1 MNNKKMD
8 PKVKKMFANEANKK
22 AKKKQLVQKT
32 LVVGAT
38 TIMLAGAGSFIEAH
52 ADTVYDLSNYRGV
65 GYMMSVDEVGING
78 NGGTIGLVKSDTG
91 GVSYGICQMATNA
104 GTPDDF
110 VKWLK
115 NSGDFSDYYKFF
127 EDAGNPKAGTE
138 AFSKAWTKAYESN
151 NRGFEKAQMG
161 YIEKVLVPS
170 SYNKVKDN
178 YGIDMLKSRTR
189 TEILYATAIQFGP
202 KGICELFDHT
212 DITDDMDDETFV
224 EKFETAKYK
233 SVGNYKFMYCND
245 KVRAAARDRFTRE
258 KVELLKLAKEEAGPL
273 LDEMPN
279 EVETTTEEEGVSQE
293 EVIEDTAAN
302 YQNKGITYSFG
313 EKNVKTGS
321 LDCSGLVSQ
330 MMNDIGVDVDA
341 GNTNALKFCNDSKK
355 ISKEDV
361 EPGDLVFW
369 VDDKHDGSRHNSV
382 FHIGMYVGN
391 DTIVDCSPAHSG
403 VGTRKLSE
411 CKDVPGD
418 FHYSYGR
425 YEELEDKLQDYAT
438 KISESINEFDDVIT
452 VDNKDI
458 EEGYEKVE
466 EDLTEIQDTIQ
477 DNNQNEDSKD
487 LNTDENQDEEFDSVI
502 NDKPSEDA
510 KDKNSSNQESKE
522 SEEDKSNSNK
532 QDQEDSNQES
542 QSNEENEDTKNQKN
556 NNDGSL
562 DNTLVVGDSNS
573 KGLEKVIEDNY
584 DNTQVE
590 ATVGASAYVYL
601 NDTKT
606 FGEAL
611 LNTLPENSDDI
622 EQIVLTLGINNIEG
636 ATNKDDVIKVIE
648 KLQEKYPGKP
658 IQVIKVNPVG
668 DQYDGD
674 TEKINGLVDELN
686 KSLEDYSKDNDNVN
700 LIDATD
706 GLVEDGKLT
715 ETNDGLHVKDNE
727 KFLENIENGI
737 KDADNKQQDLEEI
750 NNDSDN
756 YDEFDSVIEEDNED
770 TEKEENPT
778 VEENKDIEKEEN
790 PTVEE
795 NDDSNV
801 EDNNKNNQKEETPTV
816 EDNDEQQDLE
826 EINNDSDDYDE
837 FDSVIEDSEDTEKE
851 ETPSVKET
859 PVEDNKDTEKEENP
873 TVEETP
879 VEENKDTQ
887 KEETPT
893 VEENDD
899 SNVEDNKDTQKEE
912 TPAVEE
918 TPVEDNTQNNNNVQE
933 VQEPVVDETP
943 AVEETPTVEDN
954 TQDNNNNN
962 VQEVQEPV
970 VEDNKDTQKEETPA
984 AVEETPTV
992 EDNTQDNNNVQE
1004 EKNNKTDELQ
1014 SRLHNNLFGRI
1025 FLG

>member
-32 LVVGAT
+32 IVVGAT

-115 NSGDFSDYYKFF
+115 DSEDFSDYYKFF
-127 EDAGNPKAGTE
+127 KEAGNPKAGTE
-138 AFSKAWTKAYESN
+138 AFSNAWTKAYESN

-170 SYNKVKDN
+170 SYNRVKDK

-202 KGICELFDHT
+202 EGICELFDHT

-224 EKFETAKYK
+224 EKFETAKYQ

-258 KVELLKLAKEEAGPL
+258 KVELIKLAKEEAGPL

-313 EKNVKTGS
+313 EKNVKSGS

-330 MMNDIGVDVDA
+330 MMNDIGVDIDA

-382 FHIGMYVGN
+382 FHIGMYIGN

-458 EEGYEKVE
+458 KEDYEKVE

-487 LNTDENQDEEFDSVI
+487 LTTDENQDDEFDSVI

-510 KDKNSSNQESKE
+510 KDKNSSNQESEE
-522 SEEDKSNSNK
+522 SEEDKSDSNK
-532 QDQEDSNQES
+532 QDQEDSNKES
-542 QSNEENEDTKNQKN
+542 QSDEENEDTKNQEN

-573 KGLEKVIEDNY
+573 KGLEKVIKDNY

-611 LNTLPENSDDI
+611 LNTLPEDSDDI
-622 EQIVLTLGINNIEG
+622 QQIVLTLGINNIEG
-636 ATNKDDVIKVIE
+636 ETNKDDVIKVIE

-668 DQYDGD
+668 DQYNGD

-737 KDADNKQQDLEEI
+737 KDNNEQQDLEEI
-750 NNDSDN
+750 NNDSNN
-756 YDEFDSVIEEDNED
+756 YDEFDSVIEEDNKD
-770 TEKEENPT
+770 TE
-778 VEENKDIEKEEN
+778 
-790 PTVEE
+790 
-795 NDDSNV
+795 
-801 EDNNKNNQKEETPTV
+801 KEETPTV
-816 EDNDEQQDLE
+816 EDNK
-826 EINNDSDDYDE
+826 
-837 FDSVIEDSEDTEKE
+837 DTEKE
-851 ETPSVKET
+851 ETPT
-859 PVEDNKDTEKEENP
+859 VEDNKDTEKEENS
-873 TVEETP
+873 TVEDNNEQQDL
-879 VEENKDTQ
+879 EEINTDNDNYDEFDSVIEDNGDTE

-912 TPAVEE
+912 TPSVEETPVEENNDTEKEETPTVEE
-918 TPVEDNTQNNNNVQE
+918 TPVEDNKDTQE
-933 VQEPVVDETP
+933 VQEPVVEDNNDTEK
-943 AVEETPTVEDN
+943 EETPTVEDN
-954 TQDNNNNN
+954 TQDN
-962 VQEVQEPV
+962 
-970 VEDNKDTQKEETPA
+970 
-984 AVEETPTV
+984 
-992 EDNTQDNNNVQE
+992 NNNVQE

-1025 FLG
+1025 FLGLI

>member
-1 MNNKKMD
+1 MNNNKLD
-8 PKVKKMFANEANKK
+8 PKVKRMFENEANKK

-115 NSGDFSDYYKFF
+115 NSEDFSDYYKFF

-138 AFSKAWTKAYESN
+138 AFSNAWTKAYESN

-212 DITDDMDDETFV
+212 DITDDMDDQTFV

-245 KVRAAARDRFTRE
+245 SVRAAARDRFTRE

-302 YQNKGITYSFG
+302 YQDKGITYSFG

-355 ISKEDV
+355 ISKKDV

-425 YEELEDKLQDYAT
+425 YEELEDKLQDYAS

-458 EEGYEKVE
+458 QKDYEKVE
-466 EDLTEIQDTIQ
+466 EDLTEIKDTIQ
-477 DNNQNEDSKD
+477 DNNQNEDNND
-487 LNTDENQDEEFDSVI
+487 LTTDENQDGEFDSVI

-510 KDKNSSNQESKE
+510 KDKNSGNQESEE
-522 SEEDKSNSNK
+522 SEEDKSDSDK
-532 QDQEDSNQES
+532 QDKENSNQES
-542 QSNEENEDTKNQKN
+542 QSNEENENNKNEEN

-700 LIDATD
+700 IIDATD

-770 TEKEENPT
+770 TEKEET
-778 VEENKDIEKEEN
+778 SVEEN
-790 PTVEE
+790 
-795 NDDSNV
+795 
-801 EDNNKNNQKEETPTV
+801 NK
-816 EDNDEQQDLE
+816 QQDLE
-826 EINNDSDDYDE
+826 EINNDSDNYDE
-837 FDSVIEDSEDTEKE
+837 FDSVIEEDNKDTEKE
-851 ETPSVKET
+851 ENPTVEETPAIEET

-879 VEENKDTQ
+879 AI
-887 KEETPT
+887 EETP
-893 VEENDD
+893 
-899 SNVEDNKDTQKEE
+899 VEDNKDTEKEE

-918 TPVEDNTQNNNNVQE
+918 TQ
-933 VQEPVVDETP
+933 
-943 AVEETPTVEDN
+943 PT
-954 TQDNNNNN
+954 
-962 VQEVQEPV
+962 QEVQEPV
-970 VEDNKDTQKEETPA
+970 VEDNKDTEKEESPTVEENEDSN
-984 AVEETPTV
+984 VEETPTV
-992 EDNTQDNNNVQE
+992 EETQPTQEVQEPVVEDNKDIQKEETPVVEETQPTQDNNSVQE
-1004 EKNNKTDELQ
+1004 EGNSKTDELH
-1014 SRLHNNLFGRI
+1014 SRLQNNLFGRI

>member
-1 MNNKKMD
+1 MNNKKLD
-8 PKVKKMFANEANKK
+8 PQVKRMFQNEANKK

-115 NSGDFSDYYKFF
+115 TSGEFSDYYKFF

-138 AFSKAWTKAYESN
+138 SFSNAWTKAYESN

-170 SYNKVKDN
+170 SYNKVKNN

-202 KGICELFDHT
+202 QGICELFDHT
-212 DITDDMDDETFV
+212 DITDDMDDQTFV

-279 EVETTTEEEGVSQE
+279 EVETTTEKEGVSQE

-302 YQNKGITYSFG
+302 YKDKGITYSFG

-382 FHIGMYVGN
+382 FHIGMYIGN

-425 YEELEDKLQDYAT
+425 YEELEDKLQDYAS

-452 VDNKDI
+452 VDNKYIQED
-458 EEGYEKVE
+458 YEKVE
-466 EDLTEIQDTIQ
+466 EDLTEIKDTIQ
-477 DNNQNEDSKD
+477 DNNQNEDNNE
-487 LNTDENQDEEFDSVI
+487 LTTDENQDGEFDSVI

-510 KDKNSSNQESKE
+510 KDKNSGNQESEE
-522 SEEDKSNSNK
+522 SEEDKSDSDK
-532 QDQEDSNQES
+532 QDKENSNQES
-542 QSNEENEDTKNQKN
+542 QSNEENENNKNEEN

-700 LIDATD
+700 IIDATD

-770 TEKEENPT
+770 TEKEET
-778 VEENKDIEKEEN
+778 SVEENN
-790 PTVEE
+790 G
-795 NDDSNV
+795 
-801 EDNNKNNQKEETPTV
+801 
-816 EDNDEQQDLE
+816 QQDLE
-826 EINNDSDDYDE
+826 EINNDSDNYDE
-837 FDSVIEDSEDTEKE
+837 FDSVIE
-851 ETPSVKET
+851 
-859 PVEDNKDTEKEENP
+859 EDNKDTEKEENP
-873 TVEETP
+873 VE
-879 VEENKDTQ
+879 
-887 KEETPT
+887 EETPT

-899 SNVEDNKDTQKEE
+899 SNVEDNKDTEKEE
-912 TPAVEE
+912 TPTVEE
-918 TPVEDNTQNNNNVQE
+918 TPVEEDNKDTEKEEN
-933 VQEPVVDETP
+933 PVEEETP
-943 AVEETPTVEDN
+943 TVEENDDSNVEETPTVEENDDSNVEDN
-954 TQDNNNNN
+954 KDTEKEENPVEEETPTVEENDDSNVEETPTVEETPVEENKDTEKEETPTVEETPVEETQPT
-962 VQEVQEPV
+962 QEVQEPV
-970 VEDNKDTQKEETPA
+970 VEDNKDIQKEETPA
-984 AVEETPTV
+984 VEETQP
-992 EDNTQDNNNVQE
+992 TQDNNNVQE
-1004 EKNNKTDELQ
+1004 EGNTKTDELH
-1014 SRLHNNLFGRI
+1014 SRLQNNLFGRI

>member
-22 AKKKQLVQKT
+22 AKKKQLVQKSI
-32 LVVGAT
+32 VVGAT

-115 NSGDFSDYYKFF
+115 DSEDFSDYYKFF
-127 EDAGNPKAGTE
+127 KEAGNPKAGTE
-138 AFSKAWTKAYESN
+138 AFSNAWTKAYESN

-170 SYNKVKDN
+170 SYDRVKDN

-224 EKFETAKYK
+224 EKFETAKYQ
-233 SVGNYKFMYCND
+233 SVGHYKFMYCND

-258 KVELLKLAKEEAGPL
+258 KVELLKLAKEESGPL

-330 MMNDIGVDVDA
+330 MMNDIGVDIDA

-382 FHIGMYVGN
+382 FHIGMYIGN

-458 EEGYEKVE
+458 KEDYEKVE

-487 LNTDENQDEEFDSVI
+487 LTTDENQDEEFDSVI

-510 KDKNSSNQESKE
+510 KDKNSSNQESEE

-532 QDQEDSNQES
+532 QDKEDSNQES
-542 QSNEENEDTKNQKN
+542 QSDEENEDTENQEN

-611 LNTLPENSDDI
+611 LNTLPEDSDDI
-622 EQIVLTLGINNIEG
+622 QQIVLTLGINNIEG
-636 ATNKDDVIKVIE
+636 ETNKDDVIKVIE

-715 ETNDGLHVKDNE
+715 ETNDGLHVKDNK

-750 NNDSDN
+750 NNDSNN

-770 TEKEENPT
+770 TEKEET
-778 VEENKDIEKEEN
+778 SI
-790 PTVEE
+790 
-795 NDDSNV
+795 
-801 EDNNKNNQKEETPTV
+801 EDNNG
-816 EDNDEQQDLE
+816 QQDLE
-826 EINNDSDDYDE
+826 EINNDSDNYDE
-837 FDSVIEDSEDTEKE
+837 FDSVIEDNDDTEKE
-851 ETPSVKET
+851 ENPTVEET
-859 PVEDNKDTEKEENP
+859 PVEDNKDTQEVQEPVVEDNQEEETPTVKENKDTEKEENP

-879 VEENKDTQ
+879 VEDNKDTQEVQEPVVEENKDTE

-893 VEENDD
+893 VEETQPTQE
-899 SNVEDNKDTQKEE
+899 VQEPVDTEKEE
-912 TPAVEE
+912 NPAVEE
-918 TPVEDNTQNNNNVQE
+918 TQPTQE

-943 AVEETPTVEDN
+943 S
-954 TQDNNNNN
+954 
-962 VQEVQEPV
+962 
-970 VEDNKDTQKEETPA
+970 
-984 AVEETPTV
+984 VEETPTV

-1004 EKNNKTDELQ
+1004 EQNNKTDELQ

>member
-32 LVVGAT
+32 IVVGAT

-115 NSGDFSDYYKFF
+115 DSEDFSDYYKFF
-127 EDAGNPKAGTE
+127 KEAGNPKAGTE
-138 AFSKAWTKAYESN
+138 AFSNAWTKAYESN

-170 SYNKVKDN
+170 SYNRVKDK

-202 KGICELFDHT
+202 EGICELFDHT
-212 DITDDMDDETFV
+212 DITNDMDDETFV
-224 EKFETAKYK
+224 EKFETAKYQ
-233 SVGNYKFMYCND
+233 SVGHYKFMYCND

-258 KVELLKLAKEEAGPL
+258 KVELLKLAKEESGPL

-330 MMNDIGVDVDA
+330 MMNDIGVDIDA

-369 VDDKHDGSRHNSV
+369 VDDKHDGSRHNFV
-382 FHIGMYVGN
+382 FHIGMYIGN

-458 EEGYEKVE
+458 KEDYEKVE

-477 DNNQNEDSKD
+477 DNNQNEDSKDLTTDENQDEDSKD

-510 KDKNSSNQESKE
+510 KDKNSSNQESEE

-532 QDQEDSNQES
+532 QDKEDSNQES
-542 QSNEENEDTKNQKN
+542 QSDEENEDTENQEN

-573 KGLEKVIEDNY
+573 KGLEKVIKDNY

-611 LNTLPENSDDI
+611 LNTLPEDSDDI
-622 EQIVLTLGINNIEG
+622 QQIVLTLGINNIEG
-636 ATNKDDVIKVIE
+636 ETNKDDVIKVIE

-668 DQYDGD
+668 DQYNGD

-737 KDADNKQQDLEEI
+737 KDNNEQQDLEEI

-756 YDEFDSVIEEDNED
+756 YDEFDSVIEDNED
-770 TEKEENPT
+770 TEKEET
-778 VEENKDIEKEEN
+778 
-790 PTVEE
+790 
-795 NDDSNV
+795 
-801 EDNNKNNQKEETPTV
+801 
-816 EDNDEQQDLE
+816 
-826 EINNDSDDYDE
+826 
-837 FDSVIEDSEDTEKE
+837 
-851 ETPSVKET
+851 
-859 PVEDNKDTEKEENP
+859 P

-879 VEENKDTQ
+879 EDNKDNQ

-899 SNVEDNKDTQKEE
+899 SNVEDNKDTEKEETPTVEEDNKDNQKEE
-912 TPAVEE
+912 TPTVEE
-918 TPVEDNTQNNNNVQE
+918 TPVEDNK
-933 VQEPVVDETP
+933 
-943 AVEETPTVEDN
+943 DN
-954 TQDNNNNN
+954 
-962 VQEVQEPV
+962 QEVQEPV
-970 VEDNKDTQKEETPA
+970 VEDNKDTETPTA
-984 AVEETPTV
+984 EENDDSNVEDNKDTQKEETPTV
-992 EDNTQDNNNVQE
+992 EENPVEDNKDTQEVQEPVVDETPSIEETPTVEENTQDNNNNVQE

>member
-115 NSGDFSDYYKFF
+115 NSEDFSDYYKFF

-138 AFSKAWTKAYESN
+138 SFSKAWTKAYESN

-202 KGICELFDHT
+202 QGICELFDHT
-212 DITDDMDDETFV
+212 DITDDMDDQTFV

-258 KVELLKLAKEEAGPL
+258 KIELLKLAKEEAGPL

-302 YQNKGITYSFG
+302 YQDKGIAYSFG

-355 ISKEDV
+355 VSKEDV

-382 FHIGMYVGN
+382 FHIGMYIGN

-425 YEELEDKLQDYAT
+425 YEELEDKLQDYAS

-458 EEGYEKVE
+458 QEDYEKVE
-466 EDLTEIQDTIQ
+466 EDLTEIKDTIQ
-477 DNNQNEDSKD
+477 DNNQNEDNNE
-487 LNTDENQDEEFDSVI
+487 LTTDENQDGEFDSVI

-510 KDKNSSNQESKE
+510 KDKNSGNQESEE
-522 SEEDKSNSNK
+522 SEEDKSDSDK
-532 QDQEDSNQES
+532 QDKENSNQES
-542 QSNEENEDTKNQKN
+542 QSNEENENNKNEEN

-636 ATNKDDVIKVIE
+636 ATNKDDVINVIE

-700 LIDATD
+700 IIDATD

-756 YDEFDSVIEEDNED
+756 YDEFDSVIEEDNKD
-770 TEKEENPT
+770 TEKEETPA
-778 VEENKDIEKEEN
+778 
-790 PTVEE
+790 VEE

-801 EDNNKNNQKEETPTV
+801 EDNK
-816 EDNDEQQDLE
+816 
-826 EINNDSDDYDE
+826 
-837 FDSVIEDSEDTEKE
+837 DTEKE
-851 ETPSVKET
+851 ETS
-859 PVEDNKDTEKEENP
+859 
-873 TVEETP
+873 
-879 VEENKDTQ
+879 
-887 KEETPT
+887 T

-899 SNVEDNKDTQKEE
+899 SNVEDNKDTEKEE
-912 TPAVEE
+912 TPTVEENEDSNIEESPTVEE
-918 TPVEDNTQNNNNVQE
+918 TPVEENKDTE
-933 VQEPVVDETP
+933 K
-943 AVEETPTVEDN
+943 EETPTVEETPIEE
-954 TQDNNNNN
+954 TQPT
-962 VQEVQEPV
+962 QEVQEPV
-970 VEDNKDTQKEETPA
+970 VEDNKDIQKEETTVEDNKDTEKEETPA
-984 AVEETPTV
+984 VEETQP
-992 EDNTQDNNNVQE
+992 TQDNNNVQE
-1004 EKNNKTDELQ
+1004 EGNSKTDELH
-1014 SRLHNNLFGRI
+1014 SRLQNNLFGRI

>member
-22 AKKKQLVQKT
+22 AKKKQLVQKSI
-32 LVVGAT
+32 VVGAT

-115 NSGDFSDYYKFF
+115 DSEDFSDYYKFF
-127 EDAGNPKAGTE
+127 KEAGNPKAGTE
-138 AFSKAWTKAYESN
+138 AFSNAWTKAYESN

-170 SYNKVKDN
+170 SYDRVKDN

-224 EKFETAKYK
+224 EKFETAKYQ
-233 SVGNYKFMYCND
+233 SVGHYKFMYCND

-258 KVELLKLAKEEAGPL
+258 KVELLKLAKEESGPL

-330 MMNDIGVDVDA
+330 MMNDIGVDIDA

-382 FHIGMYVGN
+382 FHIGMYIGN

-458 EEGYEKVE
+458 KEDYEKVE

-487 LNTDENQDEEFDSVI
+487 LTTDENQDEEFDSVI

-510 KDKNSSNQESKE
+510 KDKNSGNQESKE

-532 QDQEDSNQES
+532 QDKEDSNQES
-542 QSNEENEDTKNQKN
+542 QSDEENEDTENQEN

-611 LNTLPENSDDI
+611 LNTLPEDSDDI
-622 EQIVLTLGINNIEG
+622 QQIVLTLGINNIEG
-636 ATNKDDVIKVIE
+636 ETNKDDVIKVIE

-668 DQYDGD
+668 DQYNGD
-674 TEKINGLVDELN
+674 TEKINGLVNELN

-700 LIDATD
+700 LIDASD

-770 TEKEENPT
+770 TEKEET
-778 VEENKDIEKEEN
+778 SI
-790 PTVEE
+790 
-795 NDDSNV
+795 
-801 EDNNKNNQKEETPTV
+801 EDNNG
-816 EDNDEQQDLE
+816 QQDLE
-826 EINNDSDDYDE
+826 EINNDSDNYDE
-837 FDSVIEDSEDTEKE
+837 FDSVIEDNE
-851 ETPSVKET
+851 
-859 PVEDNKDTEKEENP
+859 DTEKEENP
-873 TVEETP
+873 S
-879 VEENKDTQ
+879 
-887 KEETPT
+887 

-912 TPAVEE
+912 TPTVEE
-918 TPVEDNTQNNNNVQE
+918 TPVEDNKDTQE
-933 VQEPVVDETP
+933 VQEPVVEENKDTEKEETP
-943 AVEETPTVEDN
+943 TVEETQPTQEVQEPVVEENKDTEKEETPTVEDN
-954 TQDNNNNN
+954 TQDNNNN
-962 VQEVQEPV
+962 
-970 VEDNKDTQKEETPA
+970 
-984 AVEETPTV
+984 
-992 EDNTQDNNNVQE
+992 VQE
-1004 EKNNKTDELQ
+1004 EQNNKTDELQ

>member
-1 MNNKKMD
+1 MNNKKLD
-8 PKVKKMFANEANKK
+8 PQVKRMFANEANKK

-115 NSGDFSDYYKFF
+115 NSGEFSDYYKFF

-138 AFSKAWTKAYESN
+138 SFSKAWTKAYESN

-202 KGICELFDHT
+202 QGICELFDHT

-273 LDEMPN
+273 LDEMPT

-302 YQNKGITYSFG
+302 YQDKGITYSFG

-355 ISKEDV
+355 VSKEDV

-382 FHIGMYVGN
+382 FHIGMYIGN

-425 YEELEDKLQDYAT
+425 YEELEDKLQDYAS

-458 EEGYEKVE
+458 QEDYEKVE
-466 EDLTEIQDTIQ
+466 EDLTEIKDTIQ
-477 DNNQNEDSKD
+477 DNNQNEDNNE
-487 LNTDENQDEEFDSVI
+487 LNTDENQDGEFDSVI

-510 KDKNSSNQESKE
+510 KDKNSGNQESEE
-522 SEEDKSNSNK
+522 SEEDKSDSDR
-532 QDQEDSNQES
+532 QDKENSNQES
-542 QSNEENEDTKNQKN
+542 QSNEENENNKNEEN

-700 LIDATD
+700 IIDATD

-756 YDEFDSVIEEDNED
+756 YDEFDSVIEEDNKD
-770 TEKEENPT
+770 TEKEET
-778 VEENKDIEKEEN
+778 SVEENN
-790 PTVEE
+790 G
-795 NDDSNV
+795 
-801 EDNNKNNQKEETPTV
+801 
-816 EDNDEQQDLE
+816 QQDLE
-826 EINNDSDDYDE
+826 EINNDSDNYDE
-837 FDSVIEDSEDTEKE
+837 FDSVIEEDNKDTEKKETPVEENDNTEKE
-851 ETPSVKET
+851 ENPTVEET

-873 TVEETP
+873 TVEENDNTEK
-879 VEENKDTQ
+879 EEN
-887 KEETPT
+887 PT
-893 VEENDD
+893 VEETP
-899 SNVEDNKDTQKEE
+899 VKDNKDTEKKE

-918 TPVEDNTQNNNNVQE
+918 TQ
-933 VQEPVVDETP
+933 
-943 AVEETPTVEDN
+943 PT
-954 TQDNNNNN
+954 
-962 VQEVQEPV
+962 QEVQEPV
-970 VEDNKDTQKEETPA
+970 VEDNKDTEKEESPTVEENEDSNVEESPTVEETPIEETQPTQEVQEPVVEDNKDIQKEETPA
-984 AVEETPTV
+984 VEETQP
-992 EDNTQDNNNVQE
+992 TQDNNNVQE
-1004 EKNNKTDELQ
+1004 EGNSKTDELH
-1014 SRLHNNLFGRI
+1014 SRLQNNLFGRI

>member
-32 LVVGAT
+32 IVVGAT

-115 NSGDFSDYYKFF
+115 DSEDFSDYYKFF
-127 EDAGNPKAGTE
+127 KEAGNPKAGTE
-138 AFSKAWTKAYESN
+138 AFSNAWTKAYESN

-170 SYNKVKDN
+170 SYNRVKDK

-202 KGICELFDHT
+202 EGICELFDHT

-224 EKFETAKYK
+224 EKFETAKYQ

-258 KVELLKLAKEEAGPL
+258 KVELIKLAKEEAGPL

-313 EKNVKTGS
+313 EKNVKSGS

-330 MMNDIGVDVDA
+330 MMNDIGVDIDA

-382 FHIGMYVGN
+382 FHIGMYIGN

-458 EEGYEKVE
+458 KEDYEKVE

-487 LNTDENQDEEFDSVI
+487 LTTDENQDDEFDSVI

-510 KDKNSSNQESKE
+510 KDKNSSNQESEE
-522 SEEDKSNSNK
+522 SEEDKSDSNK
-532 QDQEDSNQES
+532 QDQEDSNKES
-542 QSNEENEDTKNQKN
+542 QSDEENEDTKNQEN

-573 KGLEKVIEDNY
+573 KGLEKVIKDNY

-611 LNTLPENSDDI
+611 LNTLPEDSDDI
-622 EQIVLTLGINNIEG
+622 QQIVLTLGINNIEG
-636 ATNKDDVIKVIE
+636 ETNKDDVIKVIE

-668 DQYDGD
+668 DQYNGD

-737 KDADNKQQDLEEI
+737 KD
-750 NNDSDN
+750 NN
-756 YDEFDSVIEEDNED
+756 
-770 TEKEENPT
+770 
-778 VEENKDIEKEEN
+778 
-790 PTVEE
+790 
-795 NDDSNV
+795 
-801 EDNNKNNQKEETPTV
+801 
-816 EDNDEQQDLE
+816 EQQDLE
-826 EINNDSDDYDE
+826 EINNDSNNYDE
-837 FDSVIEDSEDTEKE
+837 FDSVIEDNEDTQKE
-851 ETPSVKET
+851 ETPT
-859 PVEDNKDTEKEENP
+859 VEDNKDTEKEENP
-873 TVEETP
+873 TVEENEDTEKEET
-879 VEENKDTQ
+879 VEDNKDTEKEETPAVEDNNEQ
-887 KEETPT
+887 QDLEEINTDNDNYDEFDSVIEDNEDTEKEETPT
-893 VEENDD
+893 VEETPAVEDNKDTEKEETPTVEETPVEDNKDTQEVQEPVVNDNENTEKEETSAVEENDD

-912 TPAVEE
+912 TPTVEE
-918 TPVEDNTQNNNNVQE
+918 TPVEDNKDTQE
-933 VQEPVVDETP
+933 VQEPVVNETP
-943 AVEETPTVEDN
+943 TVEETPAVEDN
-954 TQDNNNNN
+954 TQDN
-962 VQEVQEPV
+962 
-970 VEDNKDTQKEETPA
+970 
-984 AVEETPTV
+984 
-992 EDNTQDNNNVQE
+992 NNNVQE

>member
-22 AKKKQLVQKT
+22 AKKKQMIQKAM
-32 LVVGAT
+32 VVGAT
-38 TIMLAGAGSFIEAH
+38 SLMLAGAGSFIESH
-52 ADTVYDLSNYRGV
+52 ADTVYDLSSYRGV
-65 GYMMSVDEVGING
+65 GYMMSVDEIGING
-78 NGGTIGLVKSDTG
+78 NGGTIGFVESDTG

-115 NSGDFSDYYKFF
+115 DSEDFSDYYKFF
-127 EDAGNPKAGTE
+127 EEAGNPKAGTE
-138 AFSKAWTKAYESN
+138 AFGKAWTKAYESN

-170 SYNKVKDN
+170 SYNRVKDN

-224 EKFETAKYK
+224 EKFETAKYQ

-273 LDEMPN
+273 LDEMSN
-279 EVETTTEEEGVSQE
+279 EIETTTEEESVSQE

-302 YQNKGITYSFG
+302 YQDKGITYSFG

-341 GNTNALKFCNDSKK
+341 GNTNALKFCNDSKE

-382 FHIGMYVGN
+382 FHIGMYIGN

-425 YEELEDKLQDYAT
+425 YEQLQDKLQDYAT
-438 KISESINEFDDVIT
+438 KISEAINEFDDVIT

-458 EEGYEKVE
+458 EEDYKKVE
-466 EDLTEIQDTIQ
+466 EDLTEIKEIIQ
-477 DNNQNEDSKD
+477 DNNQNEDSGD
-487 LNTDENQDEEFDSVI
+487 LTIDENQDEEFDSVI
-502 NDKPSEDA
+502 DNGDTPSEDA
-510 KDKNSSNQESKE
+510 KDNNNINQESEE
-522 SEEDKSNSNK
+522 SEEDKSDNDK
-532 QDQEDSNQES
+532 QDQENSNQES
-542 QSNEENEDTKNQKN
+542 QSNEENEDSENQEN

-573 KGLEKVIEDNY
+573 KGLEKVIQDNY

-611 LNTLPENSDDI
+611 LNTLPEDSDDI

-636 ATNKDDVIKVIE
+636 VTNKDDVIKVIE

-668 DQYDGD
+668 DQYNGD

-686 KSLEDYSKDNDNVN
+686 KALEDYSKDNDNVN
-700 LIDATD
+700 LIDATE

-737 KDADNKQQDLEEI
+737 KENNEQQQDLEEI
-750 NNDSDN
+750 SNDSDN
-756 YDEFDSVIEEDNED
+756 YDEFDSVIDDNENTQKEETPSVEETPVEDND
-770 TEKEENPT
+770 N
-778 VEENKDIEKEEN
+778 
-790 PTVEE
+790 TVEE

-801 EDNNKNNQKEETPTV
+801 KDNSIQ
-816 EDNDEQQDLE
+816 
-826 EINNDSDDYDE
+826 
-837 FDSVIEDSEDTEKE
+837 E
-851 ETPSVKET
+851 ETPSVEETPVEDSQNNENDNSNNQEERPQVTQPEEVEQTQPTQEVQET
-859 PVEDNKDTEKEENP
+859 PVEDNDNTIEEK
-873 TVEETP
+873 
-879 VEENKDTQ
+879 
-887 KEETPT
+887 
-893 VEENDD
+893 DD
-899 SNVEDNKDTQKEE
+899 SNVEDNNIQEE
-912 TPAVEE
+912 TPQVTQPEVEQTQPTQEVQETPSVEE
-918 TPVEDNTQNNNNVQE
+918 TPVEDNTQVQDNSVQEETPQVTQPEVEETQPTQE
-933 VQEPVVDETP
+933 VQETPV
-943 AVEETPTVEDN
+943 VEET
-954 TQDNNNNN
+954 QQNNNNDSN
-962 VQEVQEPV
+962 QQE
-970 VEDNKDTQKEETPA
+970 
-984 AVEETPTV
+984 
-992 EDNTQDNNNVQE
+992 
-1004 EKNNKTDELQ
+1004 NNKVDELQ
-1014 SRLHNNLFGRI
+1014 SRLQNNLFGRI

>member
-22 AKKKQLVQKT
+22 AKKKQLVQKSI
-32 LVVGAT
+32 VVGAT

-115 NSGDFSDYYKFF
+115 DSEDFSDYYKFF
-127 EDAGNPKAGTE
+127 KEAGNPKAGTE
-138 AFSKAWTKAYESN
+138 AFSNAWTKAYESN

-170 SYNKVKDN
+170 SYDRVKDN

-224 EKFETAKYK
+224 EKFETAKYQ
-233 SVGNYKFMYCND
+233 SVGHYKFMYCND

-258 KVELLKLAKEEAGPL
+258 KVELLKLAKEESGPL

-330 MMNDIGVDVDA
+330 MMNDIGVDIDA

-382 FHIGMYVGN
+382 FHIGMYIGN

-458 EEGYEKVE
+458 KEDYEKVE

-487 LNTDENQDEEFDSVI
+487 LTTDENQDEEFDSVI

-510 KDKNSSNQESKE
+510 KDKNSSNQESEE

-532 QDQEDSNQES
+532 QDKEDSNQES
-542 QSNEENEDTKNQKN
+542 QSDEENEDTENQEN

-622 EQIVLTLGINNIEG
+622 QQIVLTLGINNIEG
-636 ATNKDDVIKVIE
+636 ETNKDDVIKVIE

-668 DQYDGD
+668 DQYNGD

-700 LIDATD
+700 LIDASD

-750 NNDSDN
+750 NNDSNN

-770 TEKEENPT
+770 TEKEET
-778 VEENKDIEKEEN
+778 
-790 PTVEE
+790 
-795 NDDSNV
+795 SV
-801 EDNNKNNQKEETPTV
+801 EDNNG
-816 EDNDEQQDLE
+816 QQDLE
-826 EINNDSDDYDE
+826 EINNDSDNYDE
-837 FDSVIEDSEDTEKE
+837 FDSVIEDND
-851 ETPSVKET
+851 
-859 PVEDNKDTEKEENP
+859 DTEKEENP
-873 TVEETP
+873 S
-879 VEENKDTQ
+879 
-887 KEETPT
+887 

-912 TPAVEE
+912 TPTVEE
-918 TPVEDNTQNNNNVQE
+918 TPVEDNKDTQETQEPVVEDNQEEETPTVKENKDTEKEENPTVEETPVEDNKDTQEVQEPVVEENKDTQKEETPTVEETQPTQEVQEPVVEENKDTEKEENPAVEETQPTQE

-954 TQDNNNNN
+954 TQDNNN
-962 VQEVQEPV
+962 
-970 VEDNKDTQKEETPA
+970 
-984 AVEETPTV
+984 
-992 EDNTQDNNNVQE
+992 VQE
-1004 EKNNKTDELQ
+1004 EQNNKTDELQ

>member
-115 NSGDFSDYYKFF
+115 NSGEFSDYYKFF

-138 AFSKAWTKAYESN
+138 SFSNAWTKAYESN

-202 KGICELFDHT
+202 QGICELFDHT

-302 YQNKGITYSFG
+302 YKDKGITYSFG

-355 ISKEDV
+355 VSKEDV

-382 FHIGMYVGN
+382 FHIGMYIGN

-425 YEELEDKLQDYAT
+425 YEELEDKLQDYAS

-458 EEGYEKVE
+458 QEDYEKVE
-466 EDLTEIQDTIQ
+466 EDLTEIKDTIQ
-477 DNNQNEDSKD
+477 DNNQNKD
-487 LNTDENQDEEFDSVI
+487 NNELNTDENQDGEFDSVI

-510 KDKNSSNQESKE
+510 KDKNSGNQESEE
-522 SEEDKSNSNK
+522 SEEDKSDSDK
-532 QDQEDSNQES
+532 QDKENSNQES
-542 QSNEENEDTKNQKN
+542 QSNEENKNNKNEEN

-636 ATNKDDVIKVIE
+636 VTNKDDVIKVIE

-700 LIDATD
+700 IIDATD

-737 KDADNKQQDLEEI
+737 KDADNNGQQDLEEI

-756 YDEFDSVIEEDNED
+756 YDEFDSVIEEDN
-770 TEKEENPT
+770 K
-778 VEENKDIEKEEN
+778 
-790 PTVEE
+790 
-795 NDDSNV
+795 
-801 EDNNKNNQKEETPTV
+801 
-816 EDNDEQQDLE
+816 
-826 EINNDSDDYDE
+826 
-837 FDSVIEDSEDTEKE
+837 DTEKE
-851 ETPSVKET
+851 ETPAI
-859 PVEDNKDTEKEENP
+859 
-873 TVEETP
+873 EETP
-879 VEENKDTQ
+879 VEENDNTE

-899 SNVEDNKDTQKEE
+899 SNVEDNKDTEKEETPAIEETPVEENDNTEKEENPTVEETPTVEENDDSNVEDNKDTEKEENPVEEETPTVEENDDSNVEESPTVEETPVEENKDTEKEETPTVEETPVEETQPTQEVQEPVVEDNKDIQKEETPVEEDNKDTEKEE

-918 TPVEDNTQNNNNVQE
+918 TQPTQE

-943 AVEETPTVEDN
+943 AVEETQP
-954 TQDNNNNN
+954 
-962 VQEVQEPV
+962 
-970 VEDNKDTQKEETPA
+970 
-984 AVEETPTV
+984 
-992 EDNTQDNNNVQE
+992 TQDNNNVQE
-1004 EKNNKTDELQ
+1004 EGNSKTDELH
-1014 SRLHNNLFGRI
+1014 SRLQNNLFGRI

>member
-32 LVVGAT
+32 IVVGAT

-115 NSGDFSDYYKFF
+115 DSEDFSDYYKFF

-138 AFSKAWTKAYESN
+138 AFSNAWTKAYESN

-170 SYNKVKDN
+170 SYNRVKDN

-224 EKFETAKYK
+224 EKFETAKYQ

-510 KDKNSSNQESKE
+510 KDKNSSNQESEE
-522 SEEDKSNSNK
+522 SEEDKSDSDK
-532 QDQEDSNQES
+532 QDKENSNQES
-542 QSNEENEDTKNQKN
+542 QSNEENENNKNEEN

-770 TEKEENPT
+770 TEKEEN
-778 VEENKDIEKEEN
+778 KDIEKEEI
-790 PTVEE
+790 
-795 NDDSNV
+795 
-801 EDNNKNNQKEETPTV
+801 PTV

-851 ETPSVKET
+851 ENGDSNVEDNNKDTQKEETPSVKET
-859 PVEDNKDTEKEENP
+859 PVEDNKDTKKEENP
-873 TVEETP
+873 TVEETPVEDNKDTQEVQETP

-933 VQEPVVDETP
+933 VQEPVV
-943 AVEETPTVEDN
+943 
-954 TQDNNNNN
+954 
-962 VQEVQEPV
+962 
-970 VEDNKDTQKEETPA
+970 EDNKETQKEETPA

>member
-1 MNNKKMD
+1 MNNNKLD
-8 PKVKKMFANEANKK
+8 PKVKRMFENEANKK

-115 NSGDFSDYYKFF
+115 NSEDFSDYYKFF

-138 AFSKAWTKAYESN
+138 AFSNAWTKAYESN

-202 KGICELFDHT
+202 AGICELFDHT
-212 DITDDMDDETFV
+212 DITDDMDDQTFV

-302 YQNKGITYSFG
+302 YQDKGITYSFG

-355 ISKEDV
+355 ISKKDV

-425 YEELEDKLQDYAT
+425 YEELEDKLQDYAS

-458 EEGYEKVE
+458 QKDYEKVE
-466 EDLTEIQDTIQ
+466 EDLTEIKDTIQ
-477 DNNQNEDSKD
+477 DNNQNKD
-487 LNTDENQDEEFDSVI
+487 NNDLTTDENQDGEFDSVI

-510 KDKNSSNQESKE
+510 KDKNSGNQESEE
-522 SEEDKSNSNK
+522 SEEDKSDSDK
-532 QDQEDSNQES
+532 QDKENSNQES
-542 QSNEENEDTKNQKN
+542 QSNEENENNKNEEN

-636 ATNKDDVIKVIE
+636 TTNKDDVIKVIE

-700 LIDATD
+700 IIDATD

-737 KDADNKQQDLEEI
+737 KDNNNNNKQDLEEI

-756 YDEFDSVIEEDNED
+756 YDEFDSVIEEDNKD
-770 TEKEENPT
+770 TEKEEP
-778 VEENKDIEKEEN
+778 
-790 PTVEE
+790 
-795 NDDSNV
+795 SV
-801 EDNNKNNQKEETPTV
+801 EDNNG
-816 EDNDEQQDLE
+816 QQDLE
-826 EINNDSDDYDE
+826 EIDNDSDNYDE
-837 FDSVIEDSEDTEKE
+837 FDSVIEEDNKDTEKE
-851 ETPSVKET
+851 ETPTAEENDDSN
-859 PVEDNKDTEKEENP
+859 VEDNKDTEKEENP
-873 TVEETP
+873 TVEENEDSN
-879 VEENKDTQ
+879 VEES
-887 KEETPT
+887 PT
-893 VEENDD
+893 VEE
-899 SNVEDNKDTQKEE
+899 TPIEE
-912 TPAVEE
+912 T
-918 TPVEDNTQNNNNVQE
+918 Q
-933 VQEPVVDETP
+933 
-943 AVEETPTVEDN
+943 PT
-954 TQDNNNNN
+954 
-962 VQEVQEPV
+962 QEVQEPV
-970 VEDNKDTQKEETPA
+970 VEDNKDIQKEETP

-992 EDNTQDNNNVQE
+992 EETQPTQEVQESVVEDNKDIQKEETPAVEETQPTQDNNNVQE
-1004 EKNNKTDELQ
+1004 EGNSKTDELH
-1014 SRLHNNLFGRI
+1014 SRLQNNLFGRI

>member
-115 NSGDFSDYYKFF
+115 NSEDFSDYYKFF

-138 AFSKAWTKAYESN
+138 SFSNAWTKAYESN

-202 KGICELFDHT
+202 QGICELFDHT
-212 DITDDMDDETFV
+212 DITDDMDDQTFV

-273 LDEMPN
+273 LDEMPT

-302 YQNKGITYSFG
+302 YQDKGITYSFG

-355 ISKEDV
+355 VSKEDV

-382 FHIGMYVGN
+382 FHIGMYIGN

-425 YEELEDKLQDYAT
+425 YEELEDKLQDYAS

-458 EEGYEKVE
+458 QEDYEKVE
-466 EDLTEIQDTIQ
+466 EDLTEIKDTIQ
-477 DNNQNEDSKD
+477 DNNQNEDNNE
-487 LNTDENQDEEFDSVI
+487 LNTDENQDGEFDSVI

-510 KDKNSSNQESKE
+510 KDKNSSNQESEE
-522 SEEDKSNSNK
+522 SEEDKSDSDK
-532 QDQEDSNQES
+532 QDKENSNQES
-542 QSNEENEDTKNQKN
+542 QSNEENENNKNEEN

-700 LIDATD
+700 IIDATD

-715 ETNDGLHVKDNE
+715 ETDDGLHVKDNE

-737 KDADNKQQDLEEI
+737 KDNNNKQDLEEI

-756 YDEFDSVIEEDNED
+756 YDEFDSVIEEDNKDTEKEETSVED
-770 TEKEENPT
+770 NNGQQDLEEIDNDSDNYDEFDSVIEEDNKDTEKEETPVEENDNTEKEENPT
-778 VEENKDIEKEEN
+778 VE
-790 PTVEE
+790 
-795 NDDSNV
+795 
-801 EDNNKNNQKEETPTV
+801 
-816 EDNDEQQDLE
+816 
-826 EINNDSDDYDE
+826 
-837 FDSVIEDSEDTEKE
+837 
-851 ETPSVKET
+851 ET

-873 TVEETP
+873 TVEENDNTEK
-879 VEENKDTQ
+879 EEN
-887 KEETPT
+887 PT
-893 VEENDD
+893 VEETP
-899 SNVEDNKDTQKEE
+899 VEDNKDTEKEE

-918 TPVEDNTQNNNNVQE
+918 TQ
-933 VQEPVVDETP
+933 
-943 AVEETPTVEDN
+943 PT
-954 TQDNNNNN
+954 
-962 VQEVQEPV
+962 QEVQEPV
-970 VEDNKDTQKEETPA
+970 VEDNKDTEKEESPTVEETPVEENKDREKEETPTVEETPVEETQPTQEVQEPVVEENKDIQKEETPA
-984 AVEETPTV
+984 VEETQPTQEVQEPVVEETPTV

-1004 EKNNKTDELQ
+1004 EQGNSKTDELH
-1014 SRLHNNLFGRI
+1014 SRLQNNLFGRI

>member
-22 AKKKQLVQKT
+22 AKKKQLVQKSI
-32 LVVGAT
+32 VVGAT

-115 NSGDFSDYYKFF
+115 DSEDFSDYYKFF
-127 EDAGNPKAGTE
+127 KEAGNPKAGTE
-138 AFSKAWTKAYESN
+138 AFSNAWTKAYESN

-170 SYNKVKDN
+170 SYDRVKDN

-224 EKFETAKYK
+224 EKFETAKYQ
-233 SVGNYKFMYCND
+233 SVGHYKFMYCND

-258 KVELLKLAKEEAGPL
+258 KVELLKLAKEESGPL

-330 MMNDIGVDVDA
+330 MMNDIGVDIDA

-382 FHIGMYVGN
+382 FHIGMYIGN

-458 EEGYEKVE
+458 KEDYEKVE

-487 LNTDENQDEEFDSVI
+487 LTTDENQDEEFDSVI

-510 KDKNSSNQESKE
+510 KDKNSGNQESKE

-532 QDQEDSNQES
+532 QDKEDSNQES
-542 QSNEENEDTKNQKN
+542 QSDEENEDTENQEN

-611 LNTLPENSDDI
+611 LNTLPEDSDDI
-622 EQIVLTLGINNIEG
+622 QQIVLTLGINNIEG
-636 ATNKDDVIKVIE
+636 ETNKDDVIKVIE

-668 DQYDGD
+668 DQYNGD
-674 TEKINGLVDELN
+674 TEKINGLVNELN

-700 LIDATD
+700 LIDASD

-770 TEKEENPT
+770 TEKEET
-778 VEENKDIEKEEN
+778 SI
-790 PTVEE
+790 
-795 NDDSNV
+795 
-801 EDNNKNNQKEETPTV
+801 EDNNG
-816 EDNDEQQDLE
+816 QQDLE
-826 EINNDSDDYDE
+826 EINNDSDNYDE
-837 FDSVIEDSEDTEKE
+837 FDSVIEDNE
-851 ETPSVKET
+851 
-859 PVEDNKDTEKEENP
+859 DTEKEENP
-873 TVEETP
+873 S
-879 VEENKDTQ
+879 
-887 KEETPT
+887 

-912 TPAVEE
+912 TPTVEE
-918 TPVEDNTQNNNNVQE
+918 TPVEDNKDTQE
-933 VQEPVVDETP
+933 VQEPVVEENKDTEK
-943 AVEETPTVEDN
+943 EETPTVEDN
-954 TQDNNNNN
+954 TQDNNNN
-962 VQEVQEPV
+962 
-970 VEDNKDTQKEETPA
+970 
-984 AVEETPTV
+984 
-992 EDNTQDNNNVQE
+992 VQE
-1004 EKNNKTDELQ
+1004 EQNNKTDELQ

>member
-1 MNNKKMD
+1 MNNKKLD
-8 PKVKKMFANEANKK
+8 PQVKRMFQNEANKK

-115 NSGDFSDYYKFF
+115 TSGEFSDYYKFF

-138 AFSKAWTKAYESN
+138 SFSNAWTKAYESN

-202 KGICELFDHT
+202 QGICELFDHT
-212 DITDDMDDETFV
+212 DITDDMDDQTFV

-293 EVIEDTAAN
+293 EVIEETAAN
-302 YQNKGITYSFG
+302 YQDKGITYSFG

-355 ISKEDV
+355 VSKEDV

-369 VDDKHDGSRHNSV
+369 VDDKHDGSRHNDV
-382 FHIGMYVGN
+382 FHIGMYIGN

-425 YEELEDKLQDYAT
+425 YEELEDKLQDYAS

-458 EEGYEKVE
+458 QEDYEKVE
-466 EDLTEIQDTIQ
+466 EDLTEIKDTIQ
-477 DNNQNEDSKD
+477 DNNQNEDNNE
-487 LNTDENQDEEFDSVI
+487 LNTDEIQDGEFDSVI

-510 KDKNSSNQESKE
+510 KDKNSSNQESEE
-522 SEEDKSNSNK
+522 SEEDKSDSDK
-532 QDQEDSNQES
+532 QDKENSNQES
-542 QSNEENEDTKNQKN
+542 QSNEENENNKNEEN

-770 TEKEENPT
+770 TEKEET
-778 VEENKDIEKEEN
+778 SVEENN
-790 PTVEE
+790 G
-795 NDDSNV
+795 
-801 EDNNKNNQKEETPTV
+801 
-816 EDNDEQQDLE
+816 QQDLE
-826 EINNDSDDYDE
+826 EINNDSDNYDE
-837 FDSVIEDSEDTEKE
+837 FDSVIEEDNKDTEKE
-851 ETPSVKET
+851 ETPAVEET
-859 PVEDNKDTEKEENP
+859 PTVEENDNSNVEDNKDTEKEETP

-879 VEENKDTQ
+879 VEE
-887 KEETPT
+887 
-893 VEENDD
+893 
-899 SNVEDNKDTQKEE
+899 DNKDTEKEE

-918 TPVEDNTQNNNNVQE
+918 TPTVEENDNSNVEDNKDTEKEETPTVEENEDSNIEETPTVEETPIEETQPTQEVQEPVVEDNKDIQKEETPVEEDNKDTEKEETPAVEETQPTQE

-943 AVEETPTVEDN
+943 AVEETPTAEETQP
-954 TQDNNNNN
+954 TQDNNNN
-962 VQEVQEPV
+962 
-970 VEDNKDTQKEETPA
+970 
-984 AVEETPTV
+984 
-992 EDNTQDNNNVQE
+992 VQE
-1004 EKNNKTDELQ
+1004 EGNSKTDELH
-1014 SRLHNNLFGRI
+1014 SRLQNNLFGRI

>member
-32 LVVGAT
+32 IVVGAT

-115 NSGDFSDYYKFF
+115 DSEDFSDYYKFF
-127 EDAGNPKAGTE
+127 KEAGNPKAGTE
-138 AFSKAWTKAYESN
+138 AFSNAWTKAYESN

-170 SYNKVKDN
+170 SYNRVKDK

-202 KGICELFDHT
+202 EGICELFDHT

-224 EKFETAKYK
+224 EKFETAKYQ

-258 KVELLKLAKEEAGPL
+258 KVELIKLAKEEAGPL

-458 EEGYEKVE
+458 EKDYEKVE

-487 LNTDENQDEEFDSVI
+487 LTTDENQNEDSKDLNTDENQDDEFDSVI

-510 KDKNSSNQESKE
+510 KDKNSSNQESEE
-522 SEEDKSNSNK
+522 SEEDKSDSNK
-532 QDQEDSNQES
+532 QDQEDSNKES
-542 QSNEENEDTKNQKN
+542 QSDEENEDTKNQEN

-573 KGLEKVIEDNY
+573 KGLEKVIKDNY

-611 LNTLPENSDDI
+611 LNTLPEDSDDI
-622 EQIVLTLGINNIEG
+622 QQIVLTLGINNIEG
-636 ATNKDDVIKVIE
+636 ETNKDDVIKVIE

-668 DQYDGD
+668 DQYNGD

-737 KDADNKQQDLEEI
+737 KDNNEQQDLEEINNDSNNYDEFDSVIEDNKDTEKEENSTVEDNEDTEKEETPTVEEDNNEQQDLEEI

-756 YDEFDSVIEEDNED
+756 YDEFDSVIEDNGD
-770 TEKEENPT
+770 TE
-778 VEENKDIEKEEN
+778 
-790 PTVEE
+790 
-795 NDDSNV
+795 
-801 EDNNKNNQKEETPTV
+801 KEETPTV
-816 EDNDEQQDLE
+816 E
-826 EINNDSDDYDE
+826 
-837 FDSVIEDSEDTEKE
+837 
-851 ETPSVKET
+851 ETP
-859 PVEDNKDTEKEENP
+859 EDNKDN
-873 TVEETP
+873 
-879 VEENKDTQ
+879 Q

-899 SNVEDNKDTQKEE
+899 SNVEDNEDTEKEETPTVEEDNKDNQKEE
-912 TPAVEE
+912 TPTVEE
-918 TPVEDNTQNNNNVQE
+918 TPVEDNK
-933 VQEPVVDETP
+933 
-943 AVEETPTVEDN
+943 DN
-954 TQDNNNNN
+954 
-962 VQEVQEPV
+962 QEVQEPV
-970 VEDNKDTQKEETPA
+970 VEDNKDTETSTAEENDDSNVEDNKDTQEEETPA
-984 AVEETPTV
+984 VEETPTVEENPVEDNKDTQEVQEPVVDETPSIEETPTV